1 MFHRHDQSSCVFR
14 VSVVAAMLSLPL
26 IAQTADVR
34 QEEHTAYEAVSR
46 RALTTNESAVVAQ
59 CVETLKQH
67 RSSGTSEAAEQR
79 RVAVAK
85 LDQLRHVATLPA
97 LETVARDETE
107 SSQTRVRA
115 VKAIARTQDKDA
127 VPVLVDLISIP
138 DTQVYGAAI
147 EQLENVTGVHLGS
160 AAYSSQ
166 EAFPGKRAE
175 MRQKWMA
182 WWKANSTTFEPR
194 EDAVFWHRD

>member
-1 MFHRHDQSSCVFR
+1 
-14 VSVVAAMLSLPL
+14 MLSMPL

-34 QEEHTAYEAVSR
+34 QEKHTVSEAVSR
-46 RALTTNESAVVAQ
+46 RVLTTNESAVVAK

-67 RSSGTSEAAEQR
+67 RSSGTSEVAEQR
-79 RVAVAK
+79 REAVAK

-97 LETVARDETE
+97 LDAVARDETE

-127 VPVLVDLISIP
+127 VPVLIDLISIP

-147 EQLENVTGVHLGS
+147 EQLENVTGAHLGS

-175 MRQKWMA
+175 MRQKWQA
-182 WWKANSTTFEPR
+182 WWKANSTAFKPR
-194 EDAVFWHRD
+194 EDAVLWHRD